1 MKVGWYSESPRTRR
15 AAVLAVLTLA
25 ILLGS
30 WFQVGWSG
38 AQMSAKNRR
47 EGPAIAVKEELSRV
61 GMRLASRLDSLRK
74 SEDERPY
81 YHYQNLFHDPRGL
94 SEGKAVNPS
103 PLVAATGDPLISVHF
118 QINSFGFLSIPPIN
132 EELEEFSDKR
142 NLESNQYKLAS
153 LRRHQDAL
161 SDTGREDARVVAM
174 RDLPPATTSMQGA
187 FVRRGGTRQAA
198 ARQAPVQ
205 QQTFRRADFAQN
217 SNANAVFQE
226 LRDQQKQP
234 SQNYGEEA
242 LTDVPNTSVDV
253 AVHGLL
259 WRQVELDNA
268 LELVALR
275 RIESSEGSLNQ
286 GFVVRVSDVNRWI
299 DKIGTESYELSFAPS
314 TGGDSYTH
322 NVAIPTIPGWQ
333 LIADISDKLG
343 VAEAE
348 ALGLRSAFLWRFVL
362 GSLLATVLLFFLVH
376 SVAKSEQLARE
387 RSQFAAAAAH
397 ELRTPL
403 ASLQLYGDMLAE
415 GLGDQN
421 AKEKYAR
428 KISDEAQRLGRV
440 VSNVLGFSQME
451 RKGLSLRVQKGNVSN
466 SVTQVVERMRHALEK
481 AGMSI
486 ETMIAPDVEAD
497 YDEDAL
503 SRILQNLLDNSE
515 KYSRGREERRLRVS
529 VSPGQ
534 SCVEVEV
541 SDSGPGLGRQ
551 NQNDLFEVFTRNAGK
566 DDPAGLGLGLA
577 LARALAEQQ
586 GGSLQSQKS
595 PLGGAS
601 FVLRLTSAV

>member
-1 MKVGWYSESPRTRR
+1 
-15 AAVLAVLTLA
+15 
-25 ILLGS
+25 
-30 WFQVGWSG
+30 
-38 AQMSAKNRR
+38 MSAKNRR

>member
-1 MKVGWYSESPRTRR
+1 MKMGWYSGSPRTRR

-38 AQMSAKNRR
+38 AQMSAKSRR
-47 EGPAIAVKEELSRV
+47 EAPAIAVKEELSRV
-61 GMRLASRLDSLRK
+61 GMRLASRLDTLRK

-94 SEGKAVNPS
+94 SQGKAVNPS

-118 QINSFGFLSIPPIN
+118 QIDSAGILTIPPVN
-132 EELEEFSDKR
+132 EELAEFSDKST
-142 NLESNQYKLAS
+142 LESNQYKLAS

-174 RDLPPATTSMQGA
+174 RELPPAMTPAQEAIAQQGSA
-187 FVRRGGTRQAA
+187 PQAVIQ
-198 ARQAPVQ
+198 QAPVQ
-205 QQTFRRADFAQN
+205 QQTFRQADFAQN

-226 LRDQQKQP
+226 LRDQQEQP
-234 SQNYGEEA
+234 NQNFGQA
-242 LTDVPNTSVDV
+242 TSTDVPNTSVEV
-253 AVHGLL
+253 AVHGFL
-259 WRQVELDNA
+259 WRQVELDRA

-275 RIESSEGSLNQ
+275 RIESSEGGLNQ
-286 GFVVRVSDVNRWI
+286 GFVIRVSDVNRWI
-299 DKIGTESYELSFAPS
+299 DKIGAESYELSFAPS

-322 NVAIPTIPGWQ
+322 SVAIPTIPGWQ
-333 LIADISDKLG
+333 LIADISDKQG

-348 ALGLRSAFLWRFVL
+348 ATGLRSAFIWRFVL

-376 SVAKSEQLARE
+376 SVAKSEQLATE

-466 SVTQVVERMRHALEK
+466 SVTQVVERMRHALEI

-486 ETMIAPDVEAD
+486 ETMITPDVEAA

-515 KYSRGREERRLRVS
+515 KYSRGREERRLRVC
-529 VSPGQ
+529 VSQDRSG
-534 SCVEVEV
+534 VEVEV
-541 SDSGPGLGRQ
+541 SDSGPGLGQQ
-551 NQNDLFEVFTRNAGK
+551 NKNELFEAFTRNAGK

-595 PLGGAS
+595 ALGGAS
-601 FVLRLTSAV
+601 FVLRLPTAV

>member
-1 MKVGWYSESPRTRR
+1 
-15 AAVLAVLTLA
+15 
-25 ILLGS
+25 
-30 WFQVGWSG
+30 
-38 AQMSAKNRR
+38 MSAKNRR
-47 EGPAIAVKEELSRV
+47 EAPVIAVKEELSRV
-61 GMRLASRLDSLRK
+61 GMRLASRLDTLRK

-103 PLVAATGDPLISVHF
+103 PLVAATGDSLISVHF
-118 QINSFGFLSIPPIN
+118 QIDTAGILTIPPVN
-132 EELEEFSDKR
+132 EELAEFSDKR
-142 NLESNQYKLAS
+142 ELWRNQEKLAA
-153 LRRHQDAL
+153 LRRHQDVL
-161 SDTGREDARVVAM
+161 SESGSPDARVVAM
-174 RDLPPATTSMQGA
+174 REMPEETPPAVEAIGE
-187 FVRRGGTRQAA
+187 QAVGQQEIA
-198 ARQAPVQ
+198 QQAIAQQAPVQ
-205 QQTFRRADFAQN
+205 QQTFRQADFVQN
-217 SNANAVFQE
+217 MNANAVFQE
-226 LRDQQKQP
+226 LRDQKKQP
-234 SQNYGEEA
+234 SQNPGQEA
-242 LTDVPNTSVDV
+242 LADVQNTSVEV
-253 AVHGLL
+253 AIHGFL
-259 WRQVELDNA
+259 WRQVELEGA

-275 RIESSEGSLNQ
+275 RIESSEGGLSQ
-286 GFVVRVSDVNRWI
+286 GFVVRVSDVNRWV
-299 DKIGTESYELSFAPS
+299 DKIGAQSYELSFAPS
-314 TGGDSYTH
+314 TAGDSYTH
-322 NVAIPTIPGWQ
+322 SVAIPTIPGWL
-333 LIADISDKLG
+333 LIADISDKQG

-348 ALGLRSAFLWRFVL
+348 ATGLRSAFLWRFVL
-362 GSLLATVLLFFLVH
+362 GSLLATILLFFLVH

-466 SVTQVVERMRHALEK
+466 SVTQVVERMRHALET
-481 AGMSI
+481 AGMTI
-486 ETMIAPDVEAD
+486 ETTIAPDIEAA
-497 YDEDAL
+497 YDDDAL

-529 VSPGQ
+529 VSQDQAG
-534 SCVEVEV
+534 VEVEV
-541 SDSGPGLGRQ
+541 SDSGPGLGRK
-551 NQNDLFEVFTRNAGK
+551 NQNELFEVFTRNAGK

-601 FVLRLTSAV
+601 FVLRLPAAV